1 MPTYLYKCAR
11 CSKQEEVV
19 HGINEGYHDSCTCGG
34 EMQKVFTANGV
45 IFRGSGFY
53 RTDSR
58 GK

>member
-19 HGINEGYHDSCTCGG
+19 HGINDDYHDSCTCGG
-34 EMQKVFTANGV
+34 KMQKVFAANGV